1 MRSRMAGRSI
11 LYCSPSFIVATRLLA
26 AMIASG
32 DGVCADAAK
41 VNQRK
46 LPAMINKR
54 LHMDPPRNVRPKQL
68 PPIEQ
73 QLATAGSWFLRRRP
87 RVDWTLSRG
96 QTGRAL
102 SPRGS
107 ETRL

>member
-41 VNQRK
+41 GKQRK

-54 LHMDPPRNVRPKQL
+54 LHMEKLPRKGRPKKL

-73 QLATAGSWFLRRRP
+73 QLATPGSWFLRHRA

-102 SPRGS
+102 SPRGP
-107 ETRL
+107 ET